1 MERKYPLVLDLQ
13 FFSGEKTEKATP
25 QKRQESKRKGQV
37 ARSQEV
43 PSALIMLGG
52 ILLLKYFGGWMLDQI
67 LAIYQINF
75 SQYIG
80 WEWSPKNV
88 RTLFEQMT
96 VNAMK
101 IMAPIMAVGMVFGFL
116 GNYIQVGSMFTT
128 EPLQMKLE
136 RMDPIQ
142 GAKKIFSMRSLVE
155 LLKSLLKIAIISF
168 AAFSVL
174 WAEKGELFLLS
185 QKSIGYSLS
194 FIGALVIQMALVA
207 ATILLILAIMDYMY
221 QKYEFEKGIRMSKQD
236 IKDEYKKA
244 DGDPLIKQKIKE
256 RQRQMSMNRMIQ
268 DLPNADVLI
277 TNPTHYAIAIKYDAE
292 TMEAPMV
299 IAMGKDH
306 LALKIKEKAKELE
319 IVTMENKPL
328 ARALYNQV
336 EVGDYV
342 PEDLFLAVAEVLAY
356 IYRLK
361 GKIK

>member
-43 PSALIMLGG
+43 PAALIMLGG

-75 SQYIG
+75 TQYIG
-80 WEWSPKNV
+80 WEWSPSNV

-136 RMDPIQ
+136 RMDPIK